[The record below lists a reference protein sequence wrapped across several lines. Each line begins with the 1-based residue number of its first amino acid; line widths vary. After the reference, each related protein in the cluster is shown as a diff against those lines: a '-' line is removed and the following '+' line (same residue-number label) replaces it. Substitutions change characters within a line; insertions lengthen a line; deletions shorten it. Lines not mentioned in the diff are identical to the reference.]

1 MKASGSDLKQPSASW
16 KVAPFW
22 RTARFREFPTLNV
35 DKQCDVAIIGGGI
48 TGLSAALSLG
58 RNQKVVLLERG
69 KIAEGS
75 SGFSAGILSLATTVD
90 LRVVEEH
97 FGRDNTELLYKRLSG
112 AVDRTLSQLQLDG
125 DALQKG
131 SSIYA
136 ASKPSHLSILS
147 TEQETRS
154 RYGLSTKFQDKAHLP
169 AWLKDFHGALQLEG
183 ERAVHPV
190 KLVEAIALQAS
201 HLGAEIFENTEVS
214 AFEHKDGFFLL
225 QSGGYSVQC
234 RHLIVATG
242 VRSKNW
248 PELASINRL
257 LVPVKGEVIVTEPSQ
272 DVARLVQEGTIAMWD
287 TYQML
292 YTYIRYLPDGR
303 ILAGGADSP
312 GVSEPRLRGAGEN
325 SVKHLHAV
333 IAARHNFP
341 IPPVE
346 FAWQASLSLPADG
359 LPLLKQIDFGQG
371 KLIVAS
377 TDGLPS
383 GMLLGEVIA
392 DLVAGRGSDLLPMLG
407 QDRKPSTEARLLSL
421 LPNQPLIRKAALKLV
436 FLALKLKDVLS

>member
-1 MKASGSDLKQPSASW
+1 
-16 KVAPFW
+16 
-22 RTARFREFPTLNV
+22 
-35 DKQCDVAIIGGGI
+35 
-48 TGLSAALSLG
+48 
-58 RNQKVVLLERG
+58 
-69 KIAEGS
+69 
-75 SGFSAGILSLATTVD
+75 
-90 LRVVEEH
+90 
-97 FGRDNTELLYKRLSG
+97 
-112 AVDRTLSQLQLDG
+112 
-125 DALQKG
+125 
-131 SSIYA
+131 
-136 ASKPSHLSILS
+136 
-147 TEQETRS
+147 
-154 RYGLSTKFQDKAHLP
+154 
-169 AWLKDFHGALQLEG
+169 
-183 ERAVHPV
+183 
-190 KLVEAIALQAS
+190 
-201 HLGAEIFENTEVS
+201 
-214 AFEHKDGFFLL
+214 
-225 QSGGYSVQC
+225 
-234 RHLIVATG
+234 
-242 VRSKNW
+242 
-248 PELASINRL
+248 
-257 LVPVKGEVIVTEPSQ
+257 
-272 DVARLVQEGTIAMWD
+272 MWD